1 MWNAGI
7 DHPFA
12 WAATTPNLQ
21 EAHYEF
27 SLLLFSLCVLNKT
40 INPHRHMH
48 WSRSKV
54 PFQKIKNFN
63 KRHKFC
69 FSLESEWQLLSAQI
83 TAWLK
88 QKILYCKPA

>member
-1 MWNAGI
+1 
-7 DHPFA
+7 
-12 WAATTPNLQ
+12 
-21 EAHYEF
+21 
-27 SLLLFSLCVLNKT
+27 
-40 INPHRHMH
+40 MH

-69 FSLESEWQLLSAQI
+69 FSLESEWQLLGAQI